1 MSALNLSVSVRAAS
15 VQCICFAPFIK
26 GGYGGFAFRAIEER
40 EQIPLAPP
48 FSNGEKRPQR
58 VLFPVSH
65 ARGIFMRV
73 AA

>member
-1 MSALNLSVSVRAAS
+1 MSALNLSISVRAAS

-48 FSNGEKRPQR
+48 FSKGEKRLP
-58 VLFPVSH
+58 VLFPVSN